1 MSDARLAELSKA
13 AGLSVD
19 WVDADGNAQAVK
31 PEHQRRLLEALGY
44 PAADDEQIEASLAQV
59 QHLSLIHI

>member
-19 WVDADGNAQAVK
+19 WVDADGNAQA
-31 PEHQRRLLEALGY
+31 
-44 PAADDEQIEASLAQV
+44 
-59 QHLSLIHI
+59 LSLIHI